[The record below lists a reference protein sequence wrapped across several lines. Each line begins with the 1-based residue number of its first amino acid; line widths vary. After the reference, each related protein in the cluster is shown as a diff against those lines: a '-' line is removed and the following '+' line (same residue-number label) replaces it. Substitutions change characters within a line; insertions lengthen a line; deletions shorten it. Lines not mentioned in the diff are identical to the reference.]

1 MKKIFT
7 LCLGIAIALSSY
19 ATHLMGGQIS
29 ATYLSSDST
38 GSHYILD
45 LEVYRD
51 TLGVSMYLNQTVE
64 VYLLDTTVFP
74 PTFNLAFSHT
84 IAFDTSSGG
93 AMSSLASVYGVEIY
107 NFRDTIT
114 FPANGNY
121 MIKWDDCCRNDAIIN
136 MAAPLSEHMDFLTF
150 VSVDSSNPNSTPTFL
165 TPPVAYLPVDS
176 IWQYNPLPFDP
187 DGDSL
192 VWTISVP
199 LGAGSPIPVDVV
211 GYVSL
216 SDTLL
221 YSNSNGIFSIDAITG
236 QISWNPKMVGNFVAA
251 FAIAEYRNGV
261 LIGGMSRDMQ
271 FIVVPNTLNA
281 MPQIS
286 NMQSLP
292 TNNIGYPYIKI
303 APGQNYQVSLLA
315 SDPDVNDV
323 VSLEAFGESFGL
335 STAPSLFS
343 YTSTGNGNE
352 VEGTFSWTPDMIH
365 VRPNP
370 YLVVFRT
377 SDNFFYYD
385 ETVQIEVTLNTTA
398 IQELG
403 DFKVQD
409 IYPNPASTN
418 FTLPL
423 SLAKG
428 NDIEVS
434 IYNVLGVKVFS
445 EQLNLSPGNHI
456 LVKNF
461 DLQSGQYFVSIT
473 DVNGLRIITKKL
485 LVVK

>member
-1 MKKIFT
+1 MKKT
-7 LCLGIAIALSSY
+7 LTLFLGIAIAVSSY

-199 LGAGSPIPVDVV
+199 LGAGYPVPVDVV

-216 SDTLL
+216 SDTL
-221 YSNSNGIFSIDAITG
+221 YSNPNGIFSIDAITG

-292 TNNIGYPYIKI
+292 TNNFGYPYIKI

-352 VEGTFSWTPDMIH
+352 VEATFSWTPDMIH

-385 ETVQIEVTLNTTA
+385 ETVQIEVTNNTTA
-398 IQELG
+398 FDEVAE
-403 DFKVQD
+403 FKVHD
-409 IYPNPASTN
+409 IYPNPASTS
-418 FTLPL
+418 FTLSL
-423 SLAKG
+423 SLDKG
-428 NDIEVS
+428 QYVAVD
-434 IYNVLGVKVFS
+434 IYNVLGIKVSS
-445 EQLNLSPGNHI
+445 EKLNLTAGNHI
-456 LVKNF
+456 LIKPF
-461 DLQSGQYFVSIT
+461 DLKNGQYFVNIT
-473 DVNGLRIITKKL
+473 DGNGLTIITKKL